1 MTRGG
6 KARDRSAPERRC
18 IATGETGP
26 REGLIRFVLGPDA
39 RVVPDVAGK
48 LPGRGVWLTADRAL
62 VEKAEAKRLFSRGFR
77 QQATVP
83 EGLADLLERLLAE
96 RLISIIALA
105 RKAGQA
111 VTGYEKVKARL
122 ARGEAGLLV
131 QAADGAEEGKAK
143 LARLGADLP
152 RTQVLAAR
160 ELGLAFGR
168 DFAIHAALGAGGI
181 AERAAAEARRLE
193 GLRTQAPATD
203 AGTGARTGGT
213 PAGAMAGKDE
223 ANGPRAGRGQDF
235 E

>member
-18 IATGETGP
+18 IATGEAGP

-39 RVVPDVAGK
+39 AVVPDVAEK

-62 VEKAEAKRLFSRGFR
+62 VEKAEAKRLFARGFR
-77 QQATVP
+77 QQVKTP
-83 EGLADLLERLLAE
+83 EGLADLVERLLAE

-111 VTGYEKVKARL
+111 VTGFEKVKARL
-122 ARGEAGLLV
+122 ARGNAGFLV
-131 QAADGAEEGKAK
+131 QAADGADDGKTK
-143 LARLGADLP
+143 LAHIGTDVP
-152 RTQVLAAR
+152 RTQVLDSR

-168 DFAIHAALGAGGI
+168 DFAIHAALDVGGI
-181 AERAAAEARRLE
+181 ADRAIAAAKRLE
-193 GLRTQAPATD
+193 GLRRQSPAKA
-203 AGTGARTGGT
+203 AGTGAQDGGT
-213 PAGAMAGKDE
+213 PVGAMAGKDE
-223 ANGPRAGRGQDF
+223 ANGPPMGRGQDF